1 VLGYFFGVSLA
12 FTAIVALAIGLF
24 DISAAVNG
32 PRHYPRPVNAR
43 TVGETVQ
50 RHSSAAKQASSAK
63 DVSRVVATAIVDT
76 KKSKHHKHKMLAR
89 QPTTYGYGNALGYAQ
104 DSGYSLRAPP
114 FR

>member
-1 VLGYFFGVSLA
+1 MLGYFFGVSLA

-32 PRHYPRPVNAR
+32 PRHYARPVNAR
-43 TVGETVQ
+43 TAEQTAQ

-63 DVSRVVATAIVDT
+63 DISRVVATAIADT
-76 KKSKHHKHKMLAR
+76 KKSKHHKRKMLAR
-89 QPTTYGYGNALGYAQ
+89 QPTAYGYGNALGYAQ